1 MKDKIYDLTLPQ
13 KSILLTEQYYS
24 NTNIN
29 NVCGSATIENK
40 LNFDILNKAI
50 NLVIKNN
57 DSFRLKFIKQNNVYK
72 QFIYEYSFADIDIID
87 LKSKDEIPSLEKS
100 LAKRM
105 FNLEDKIYEFKIFKL
120 PNNHGGFILTIHH
133 IAADGWS
140 LGLICRKIMETYEAL
155 MTNTEVPFN
164 ENYSYTKYIESE
176 KEYLNSKKFLQD
188 KEYWIEKFSDIP
200 TPISLPNTTKSSDEF
215 SCIANRE
222 LFSISKNLLSKI
234 SVLCKENRISL
245 FNFFMAVISIYL
257 HKINNINDFC
267 LGTPILNRS
276 NFNEKNMVGMFIS
289 VVPLRI
295 TINEDTKFIDFVKE
309 ISSNT
314 LNILRHQRYP
324 YEYLLENIRETDP
337 NIPNLYNISV
347 SYQITKAN
355 NTSNYKYTTNWQF
368 NGTSADDLSIQ
379 FYDLDESKELNVA
392 YDYKK
397 LKYSSDFIRDMH
409 YRILEIIKQIISN
422 SDILLKDV
430 NAITEKE
437 TNKIINKFNDTK
449 FKYNKN
455 NNVIEQFYK
464 ITKKYPN
471 KIAITCNGESIT
483 YKELNE
489 KSNALANY
497 LISKGVKQR
506 QVVGIM
512 LNRSIE
518 LSIGLLAILKAGAT
532 YLPIDP
538 SYPEDRIS
546 YMLENSDSTLLL
558 VHNETED
565 LIHFDNKI
573 NISLENLFY
582 SKEKI
587 DNLNTKINPEDLIY
601 LIYTSGST
609 GKPKGVM
616 LKHYNITNFL
626 YGMKEVIDFNKDKIM
641 LSVTTICFDIFVL
654 EFWGALTSGMTLVLA
669 NEQEQNSSLLLNKL
683 CIKTNANM
691 IQTTPSRFSGFI
703 QDKDNIGFLKN
714 MTDILVGGEALP
726 DGLLKKFTAITKANI
741 FNMYGPTET
750 AVWSTVK
757 KINKNI
763 TIGKP
768 IVNTTCYILDKNQKL
783 LPPYIPGELYIGG
796 DGVSRGYYKRDEL
809 TNEKFI
815 KSPFKKNEMIY
826 NTGDLAYFTNNGELI
841 HLGRTDFQVKLR
853 GYRIELGEIENKI
866 LNIHDISHN
875 VVITDDEN
883 KYLICY
889 YTSSKDISPTE
900 ITEHLLKELPN
911 YMIPSYFHR
920 LDKIPLTPNGKLD
933 RKKLPK
939 VKFNNDNKKE
949 LYSTKTE
956 KQLSKTIS
964 EILDTDEIDI
974 NAPFMTLG
982 LDSLDL
988 IQVQTKLVKYNY
1000 VINTQD
1006 FFKFNTIKTLAKHI
1020 DNNIHVYKDN
1030 DAQVPYEFR
1039 HKPDQLLASMND
1051 LTLSDEHLG
1060 NVLLTGANGFIGIH
1074 LLKELIDNT
1083 DINIYCLVRGN
1094 SISHSTERL
1103 VNRFNNYFK
1112 EDISNLI
1119 NNRIFILNGNIEK
1132 DNLNLSKSNITLLK
1146 DKISTIIHTA
1156 AIVKHYGDFEEFKQ
1170 VNIHGTE
1177 NVADFALT
1185 IKKRLIHISSIS
1197 VSGNYLVKQDNRNVE
1212 FSENNLYIG
1221 QHYSNNV
1228 YVHSKFEAE
1237 KIILEKMKSGL
1248 NAQIHR
1254 IGILAG
1260 RYSDGVFQENIAD
1273 NAFYSRIKSMIALS
1287 FVADSMV
1294 DHKIE
1299 FTPVDDCV
1307 KAIVRL
1313 AKNKL
1318 ADNRIYH
1325 LFNHNFVTIREILEA
1340 LKRFGINIEV
1350 VSSKEFQKRLVE
1362 LSGNDNS
1369 KALSGIINDLDLND
1383 NNQMSINYNFSVN
1396 IKSSYT
1402 TKYLNVLKCNWNEV
1416 NKNYLNKI
1424 ISYMKDVNFI

>member
-1 MKDKIYDLTLPQ
+1 
-13 KSILLTEQYYS
+13 
-24 NTNIN
+24 
-29 NVCGSATIENK
+29 
-40 LNFDILNKAI
+40 
-50 NLVIKNN
+50 
-57 DSFRLKFIKQNNVYK
+57 
-72 QFIYEYSFADIDIID
+72 
-87 LKSKDEIPSLEKS
+87 
-100 LAKRM
+100 
-105 FNLEDKIYEFKIFKL
+105 
-120 PNNHGGFILTIHH
+120 
-133 IAADGWS
+133 
-140 LGLICRKIMETYEAL
+140 
-155 MTNTEVPFN
+155 
-164 ENYSYTKYIESE
+164 
-176 KEYLNSKKFLQD
+176 
-188 KEYWIEKFSDIP
+188 
-200 TPISLPNTTKSSDEF
+200 
-215 SCIANRE
+215 
-222 LFSISKNLLSKI
+222 
-234 SVLCKENRISL
+234 
-245 FNFFMAVISIYL
+245 
-257 HKINNINDFC
+257 
-267 LGTPILNRS
+267 
-276 NFNEKNMVGMFIS
+276 
-289 VVPLRI
+289 
-295 TINEDTKFIDFVKE
+295 
-309 ISSNT
+309 
-314 LNILRHQRYP
+314 
-324 YEYLLENIRETDP
+324 
-337 NIPNLYNISV
+337 
-347 SYQITKAN
+347 
-355 NTSNYKYTTNWQF
+355 
-368 NGTSADDLSIQ
+368 
-379 FYDLDESKELNVA
+379 
-392 YDYKK
+392 
-397 LKYSSDFIRDMH
+397 
-409 YRILEIIKQIISN
+409 
-422 SDILLKDV
+422 
-430 NAITEKE
+430 
-437 TNKIINKFNDTK
+437 
-449 FKYNKN
+449 
-455 NNVIEQFYK
+455 
-464 ITKKYPN
+464 
-471 KIAITCNGESIT
+471 
-483 YKELNE
+483 
-489 KSNALANY
+489 
-497 LISKGVKQR
+497 
-506 QVVGIM
+506 
-512 LNRSIE
+512 
-518 LSIGLLAILKAGAT
+518 
-532 YLPIDP
+532 
-538 SYPEDRIS
+538 
-546 YMLENSDSTLLL
+546 
-558 VHNETED
+558 
-565 LIHFDNKI
+565 
-573 NISLENLFY
+573 
-582 SKEKI
+582 
-587 DNLNTKINPEDLIY
+587 
-601 LIYTSGST
+601 
-609 GKPKGVM
+609 
-616 LKHYNITNFL
+616 
-626 YGMKEVIDFNKDKIM
+626 
-641 LSVTTICFDIFVL
+641 
-654 EFWGALTSGMTLVLA
+654 
-669 NEQEQNSSLLLNKL
+669 
-683 CIKTNANM
+683 
-691 IQTTPSRFSGFI
+691 
-703 QDKDNIGFLKN
+703 
-714 MTDILVGGEALP
+714 
-726 DGLLKKFTAITKANI
+726 
-741 FNMYGPTET
+741 
-750 AVWSTVK
+750 
-757 KINKNI
+757 
-763 TIGKP
+763 
-768 IVNTTCYILDKNQKL
+768 
-783 LPPYIPGELYIGG
+783 
-796 DGVSRGYYKRDEL
+796 
-809 TNEKFI
+809 
-815 KSPFKKNEMIY
+815 
-826 NTGDLAYFTNNGELI
+826 
-841 HLGRTDFQVKLR
+841 
-853 GYRIELGEIENKI
+853 
-866 LNIHDISHN
+866 
-875 VVITDDEN
+875 
-883 KYLICY
+883 
-889 YTSSKDISPTE
+889 
-900 ITEHLLKELPN
+900 
-911 YMIPSYFHR
+911 MIPSYFHR

-1132 DNLNLSKSNITLLK
+1132 DKLNLSKSNISLLK